1 MALRRIPIHRALTRP
16 VLLMGAERELV
27 LTTGMLAAMLIF
39 GAQSL
44 PGLVLGVVLWMV
56 GVYLL
61 RLMAKADPIMARVYM
76 RHVKYQPYYPA
87 RARPWRDL

>member
-1 MALRRIPIHRALTRP
+1 
-16 VLLMGAERELV
+16 
-27 LTTGMLAAMLIF
+27 
-39 GAQSL
+39 
-44 PGLVLGVVLWMV
+44 MV